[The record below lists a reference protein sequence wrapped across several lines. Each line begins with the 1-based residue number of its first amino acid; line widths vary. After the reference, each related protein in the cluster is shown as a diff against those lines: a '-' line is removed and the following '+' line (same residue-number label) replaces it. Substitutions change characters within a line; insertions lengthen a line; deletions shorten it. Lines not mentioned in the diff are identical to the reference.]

1 MRDCFKDF
9 CTDSI
14 VQVVSNESMFLL
26 FHLTRSCLY
35 DSWHC
40 DSQVS
45 FMRENSMNMTEC
57 NIVKEPG
64 EAGDGFQKIIK
75 CEL

>member
-1 MRDCFKDF
+1 M
-9 CTDSI
+9 S
-14 VQVVSNESMFLL
+14 V
-26 FHLTRSCLY
+26 Y

-64 EAGDGFQKIIK
+64 EAGDSFQKIIK